1 MKTVGVV
8 TFLSLLVTLGTGR
21 PGKHFLVETEAND
34 TGNEVAR
41 FNARFNAPNVEEYE
55 GKVRSKRVSIT
66 SPASLQRCPHPPFP
80 MSSSLSCNKLEHYI
94 SQLKNVVTFYIWV
107 NNASTSFFAHFYPIN
122 FIYTAYFA
130 KKYFIFTSYMKY
142 FCL

>member
-55 GKVRSKRVSIT
+55 GPVQ
-66 SPASLQRCPHPPFP
+66 ACLHPPSYPRKPRFRDVLILH
-80 MSSSLSCNKLEHYI
+80 SLCRPPCL
-94 SQLKNVVTFYIWV
+94 V
-107 NNASTSFFAHFYPIN
+107 IN
-122 FIYTAYFA
+122 
-130 KKYFIFTSYMKY
+130 
-142 FCL
+142 